1 MMWLRL
7 APLVVLGCSTNAPKD
22 DPSGDGTLTPSSDSA
37 AGPSDSGADS
47 GEVPRSPCTGRGTT
61 VSALNESGCITE
73 AACTW
78 DGDLSYLFTGY
89 TVAGGQDFD
98 GDGVEDF
105 AVSSPFADTVVDAA
119 AVYDVGQV
127 DLISGADLVAGGT
140 GALGSVVGLTEGE
153 QTGTAVQFIGD
164 IDGDGDSELLVGAR
178 RYSQVGM
185 PDMGAV
191 HLILGDPNPAGG
203 ALPIHRTWTGRQTYG
218 RLGSAVVS
226 PGDLDGD
233 GIVELAIGGDLWE
246 AEGAEAV
253 EVFSAGRVY
262 LTSGATIPGSGSI
275 TDFPVILEGTG
286 ATDQA
291 GSALAGGDLD
301 NDGYADLVIG
311 APYGS
316 TTRGEVLIILGGA
329 DVTAPATQPVG
340 NVAAHTLVGTNVGDA
355 FGWSLAVG
363 DVTGDGQPEVVVGA
377 PLYDAVWGA
386 EGALHVYAM
395 DAEGSPTLLAQRFG
409 EHDDHQLGTGIVAGR
424 DLTGDGV
431 GDLVVGAVA
440 AWHELS
446 PKSGRSYILSGGDG
460 LTGDAVIETTRQV
473 HATGAKDYLG
483 RASAMADVDADGT
496 ADLILGS
503 AYTNPDGRTDG
514 GSVWLFFGG

>member
-7 APLVVLGCSTNAPKD
+7 TPLLVFGCSTTAPKGGT
-22 DPSGDGTLTPSSDSA
+22 SGAGTGPASADSAVDSSDS
-37 AGPSDSGADS
+37 
-47 GEVPRSPCTGRGTT
+47 GEAPQSPCTGRGTT
-61 VSALNESGCITE
+61 ISALTESGCITE

-78 DGDLSYLFTGY
+78 DGELSYLFTGY

-105 AVSSPFADTVVDAA
+105 AVSAPFADAVVDAA
-119 AVYDVGQV
+119 TVYDVGQV
-127 DLISGADLVAGGT
+127 DLISGANLVAGGT

-178 RYSQVGM
+178 RYSQLGM

-191 HLILGDPNPAGG
+191 HLILGDPNPSGG
-203 ALPIHRTWTGRQTYG
+203 PLPIHRTWTGGQTYG
-218 RLGSAVVS
+218 RVGSAVVS

-233 GIVELAIGGDLWE
+233 GIAELAIGGDLWE
-246 AEGAEAV
+246 SEGAEAV
-253 EVFSAGRVY
+253 EVFSSGRVY
-262 LTSGATIPGSGSI
+262 LTSGASIPDSGSI
-275 TDFPVILEGTG
+275 TDFPVMYEGTG

-291 GSALAGGDLD
+291 GSALAGGDID

-316 TTRGEVLIILGGA
+316 TTRGEVLVVLGGA
-329 DVTAPATQPVG
+329 DATAPATHTVG
-340 NVAAHTLVGTNVGDA
+340 AVAAHTLVGTNVGDA
-355 FGWSLAVG
+355 FGWSIAVG
-363 DVTGDGQPEVVVGA
+363 DVTGDGRLELAVGA

-386 EGALHVYAM
+386 EGALHVYTM
-395 DAEGSPTLLAQRFG
+395 DADGSPTLLARRFG

-440 AWHELS
+440 AWHELR
-446 PKSGRSYILSGGDG
+446 PKSGRSYILSGGDA
-460 LTGDAVIETTRQV
+460 LTGDAVIETGRQL

-483 RASAMADVDADGT
+483 RAAAMADVDADGT

-503 AYTNPDGRTDG
+503 AYTNPAGRTDG